1 MHLIVPKAVF
11 LFCFLAACCLAILS
25 DAEEN
30 RDYSVTCA
38 KTDELKMVA
47 AKMRSEFTSQMRR
60 SSVYGPLLVR
70 TVWLKS
76 YARRINR
83 RARFQFDCD
92 WRQEIGNI
100 NQAICDIEALM
111 SQAQLRAAYGLER
124 PIDPYCLTCIYQLI
138 GQSKSIVYCLCV
150 DGGFIQPVYELGP
163 TPSLPT
169 PGYLPAPGY
178 LPQPVVP
185 GERVPTPAAEP
196 AESDLIA
203 PGPPLTLRRLPWQ
216 SPVRSAEPTPASPPP
231 SDSALTLRRLPW
243 QSPVRSAEPAS
254 VSPLPSDPPVYWN
267 GPFRAARPAE
277 RFNLIGN

>member
-11 LFCFLAACCLAILS
+11 LFCFLAACCLAIHS

-30 RDYSVTCA
+30 RDYSATCA

-47 AKMRSEFTSQMRR
+47 TKMRSEFTSQMRR

-76 YARRINR
+76 YARQINR

-163 TPSLPT
+163 TP
-169 PGYLPAPGY
+169 GLPAPGY

-185 GERVPTPAAEP
+185 GERVPTPAAQP

-203 PGPPLTLRRLPWQ
+203 PGPPLTLRRLPTQ
-216 SPVRSAEPTPASPPP
+216 SPVRSAEPVLAAPLPP
-231 SDSALTLRRLPW
+231 DSTLTLRRPPW
-243 QSPVRSAEPAS
+243 QSPGRSAEPALA
-254 VSPLPSDPPVYWN
+254 SPLPSAPPVYWN

-277 RFNLIGN
+277 RFNPIGN

>member
-1 MHLIVPKAVF
+1 MHLIFPKTVF

-47 AKMRSEFTSQMRR
+47 TKMRSEFTSQLRH

-76 YARRINR
+76 YARQINR

-92 WRQEIGNI
+92 WRHEIGNI

-163 TPSLPT
+163 TP
-169 PGYLPAPGY
+169 GLPAPGY

-216 SPVRSAEPTPASPPP
+216 SPVGSTEPTLASPLP
-231 SDSALTLRRLPW
+231 SDSTLTLRRLPW
-243 QSPVRSAEPAS
+243 QSPVRSTEPAL
-254 VSPLPSDPPVYWN
+254 VSPLPSAPPAYWN

>member
-11 LFCFLAACCLAILS
+11 LFCFLATCCLAILS

-163 TPSLPT
+163 TP
-169 PGYLPAPGY
+169 GLPAPGY

-216 SPVRSAEPTPASPPP
+216 SPVRSAEPT
-231 SDSALTLRRLPW
+231 
-243 QSPVRSAEPAS
+243 S